1 METIWTAVGQ
11 YAFPIVMCVMMAWYV
26 KYVEDKHREEVT
38 NLNNSHKQEMK
49 EVTEA
54 IRNNTLALQ
63 HLIDYIG
70 GGNEKD

>member
-70 GGNEKD
+70 